1 MRKTISF
8 GKVDYNGIGRRNN
21 EVTIDLELRNTDKG
35 IKFSACGNIWK
46 GNNSDIICGGQCL
59 DTIAEYI
66 TDPTFKEIHRLWKLY
81 HLNSMHAGT
90 VEQEEAIEKWKA
102 EGNKYDYTAVCD
114 YLKSINLY
122 EVEHEGK
129 PYKYGHAWLY
139 RTIPEA
145 DLNKIKE
152 IIGGN

>member
-8 GKVDYNGIGRRNN
+8 GKVDYNGNGRKTN
-21 EVTIDLELRNTDKG
+21 EVTVELELRNTDKG
-35 IKFSACGNIWK
+35 IEFSACGNIW
-46 GNNSDIICGGQCL
+46 NHIHTDILCGGQCL
-59 DTIAEYI
+59 DTITEFI

-90 VEQEEAIEKWKA
+90 VEQEQAIEEWKA
-102 EGNKYDYTAVCD
+102 KGNRYDYTAVCE

-139 RTIPEA
+139 RAIPEA

-152 IIGGN
+152 IMGV